1 MGKEAMHRLG
11 SAHILIS
18 GIRGLGVE
26 IAKNIILGGA
36 KSVIVHDTG
45 KVDYADLA
53 SQVTDR
59 TRVVLA
65 LQLIVFSLQYYFSE
79 ADIGHNRAETALKK
93 LIELNS
99 YVNVTGSSAN
109 IDDKFLQ
116 ENKVNVSVCNLSL
129 CLSLIVSPRR
139 YLF

>member
-1 MGKEAMHRLG
+1 MPSRYVMGKEAMHRLG

-53 SQVTDR
+53 SQVNHR
-59 TRVVLA
+59 TRA
-65 LQLIVFSLQYYFSE
+65 LQITVFSLQYYFSE
-79 ADIGHNRAETALKK
+79 SDIGHNRAETAFKK
-93 LIELNS
+93 LVELNS
-99 YVNVTGSSAN
+99 YVNVTCSSAN
-109 IDDKFLQ
+109 INEEFLQ
-116 ENKVNVSVCNLSL
+116 EQKVNVSVCTWLSF
-129 CLSLIVSPRR
+129 CP
-139 YLF
+139 

>member
-1 MGKEAMHRLG
+1 MLSRYVMGKEAMHRLG

-36 KSVIVHDTG
+36 KSVIIHDTG

-59 TRVVLA
+59 TRLVLG
-65 LQLIVFSLQYYFSE
+65 LQLIAFSLQYYFSE
-79 ADIGHNRAETALKK
+79 TDIGHNRAETALKK
-93 LIELNS
+93 LTELNS
-99 YVNVTGSSAN
+99 YVNVSGSSAN
-109 IDDKFLQ
+109 IDEHFLQ
-116 ENKVNVSVCNLSL
+116 ENKVNVSIRHVSLSVGL
-129 CLSLIVSPRR
+129 
-139 YLF
+139 